1 MVCPYCQKE
10 MQAGSIG
17 STRPLQWCAAD
28 GPLPRKAVRLTDSAV
43 FGGETE
49 AWYCEVCRK
58 MILPVPER
66 KSAMEKLKKTF
77 AGKEAPREE

>member
-10 MQAGSIG
+10 MQAGAIG
-17 STRPLQWCAAD
+17 STRPIQWGAAD

-49 AWYCEVCRK
+49 AWYCEACRR
-58 MILPVPER
+58 MILPVP
-66 KSAMEKLKKTF
+66 KQDSVIEKMKKTF
-77 AGKEAPREE
+77 TGKKEPREE